1 MRGAGLLGV
10 ALGAGLLAGVAL
22 DLLTDVVAR
31 YGPQGDSWSFRGNG
45 ALVVPFGLGPA
56 VVAGAWTALV
66 LHYRGSARWRTLG
79 IGAGLVGAAFVV
91 AGVVAIILFGSA
103 GQRASDRLSLLPP
116 AWMVAAPVLAS
127 VLRVPG
133 RPAARLPLPHA
144 ATGVVF
150 PVALVAGFYAATL
163 VVSPGS

>member
-1 MRGAGLLGV
+1 MQGARLLGV

-22 DLLTDVVAR
+22 DVLTYVVAR

-91 AGVVAIILFGSA
+91 AGVAAIILFGSA
-103 GQRASDRLSLLPP
+103 GQRASERLSLLPL
-116 AWMVAAPVLAS
+116 AWMGVAPVLAG
-127 VLRVPG
+127 VLRVAG
-133 RPAARLPLPHA
+133 RPATRLPLAHVA
-144 ATGVVF
+144 AGVVF
-150 PVALVAGFYAATL
+150 PVALAAGFYAAAL